1 MESGGILQSAYSI
14 TTTMNIRSRWDYLRG
29 KKIFLEIKA
38 AIPVLNLNSRLGQDF
53 PQKGKRTSTMKIIMS
68 ENFPFDVSLVPEFC
82 FQEINKKK
90 LTKRG
95 RLRK

>member
-1 MESGGILQSAYSI
+1 MGKSI
-14 TTTMNIRSRWDYLRG
+14 SIV
-29 KKIFLEIKA
+29 EIKA
-38 AIPVLNLNSRLGQDF
+38 KIPVLNLNLRLGQDF

-68 ENFPFDVSLVPEFC
+68 EKFPFDVSLVPDFC

>member
-1 MESGGILQSAYSI
+1 MAVFSKVLIPLPLQWASGVVEISSV
-14 TTTMNIRSRWDYLRG
+14 G
-29 KKIFLEIKA
+29 KSIFLEIKA
-38 AIPVLNLNSRLGQDF
+38 KIPVLNLNLRLGQDF

>member
-1 MESGGILQSAYSI
+1 M
-14 TTTMNIRSRWDYLRG
+14 G
-29 KKIFLEIKA
+29 KSIFLEIKA
-38 AIPVLNLNSRLGQDF
+38 KIPVLNLNLRLGQDF

-68 ENFPFDVSLVPEFC
+68 ENFPFDVSLVPDFC